1 MQDSIVKRAS
11 VGDLYLALRR
21 GRAGNIVVLFVV
33 VQVVAILC
41 GIVFPNSFR
50 YLDQSNIQLM
60 LKAIPSLVIITLGV
74 NLLMISGEFDLSVG
88 ATFTFTALVMAKIFN
103 AHFPLAVAVPAAL
116 VLGAGI
122 GLLNGFIVVKTNV
135 PSFIVTLGAMWFW
148 RGVILIVSQAI
159 TESFYPSVFFTQLF
173 TLNVGPIQ
181 IQFIWAL
188 LIAVLCWFL
197 LERHKVGNFFF
208 GVGGNRN
215 AASALGVNV
224 GRVKIIAFGITGFLT
239 AFAGI
244 MSTVRINS
252 ISPIQG
258 EGLEL
263 QAIAAC
269 VIGGTALMGGKGTI
283 LGAFLGSALMFT
295 IQDILLLLQAPGF
308 YLRMFVGIV
317 IVIAAAL
324 NELLKKE

>member
-1 MQDSIVKRAS
+1 MQDLISKRPTAAS
-11 VGDLYLALRR
+11 LLLALRR
-21 GRAGNIVVLFVV
+21 GRAGNIIVLFVV

-41 GIVFPNSFR
+41 GIIFPSSFR
-50 YLDQSNIQLM
+50 YLDMGNIQLM

-88 ATFTFTALVMAKIFN
+88 ATFTFTALIMAKLFN
-103 AHFPLAVAVPAAL
+103 AHFPLPIAVLAAL
-116 VLGAGI
+116 ALGAGI
-122 GLLNGFIVVKTNV
+122 GLLNGFIVVRTNV
-135 PSFIVTLGAMWFW
+135 PSFIVTLGSMWFW
-148 RGVILIVSQAI
+148 RGIILITSQAV
-159 TESFYPSVFFTQLF
+159 TESFYPSEFFTQLL

-188 LIAVLCWFL
+188 VIATLCWFL

-224 GRVKIIAFGITGFLT
+224 GKIKMTAFAITGLLT

-283 LGAFLGSALMFT
+283 LGAFLGAALMFM

-308 YLRMFVGIV
+308 YLRMFVGII

>member
-1 MQDSIVKRAS
+1 MQDLIVKRAS
-11 VGDLYLALRR
+11 IGDMYLALRR
-21 GRAGNIVVLFVV
+21 GRAGNIIVLFVV
-33 VQVVAILC
+33 VQVTAIVCAIL
-41 GIVFPNSFR
+41 FPDVFR

-74 NLLMISGEFDLSVG
+74 NLLMIAGEFDLSVG

-103 AHFPLAVAVPAAL
+103 AHFPIAIAVPAAL
-116 VLGAGI
+116 ILGAGI

-148 RGVILIVSQAI
+148 RGVILIVSQAV
-159 TESFYPSVFFTQLF
+159 TESFYPSVFFTNLF

-181 IQFIWAL
+181 IQFVWAL
-188 LIAVLCWFL
+188 LIAVVCWFL

-208 GVGGNRN
+208 GVGGNRS

-224 GRVKIIAFGITGFLT
+224 GRVKMIAFGITGFLT

-269 VIGGTALMGGKGTI
+269 VIGGTALKGGKGTI
-283 LGAFLGSALMFT
+283 LGAFLGAALMFT

>member
-21 GRAGNIVVLFVV
+21 GRAGNIIVLFLV

-41 GIVFPNSFR
+41 GIIFPGVFR

-88 ATFTFTALVMAKIFN
+88 ATFTLTALVMAKIFN
-103 AHFPLAVAVPAAL
+103 AHFPIAVAVPAAL
-116 VLGAGI
+116 FLGAGI

-148 RGVILIVSQAI
+148 RGVILIVSQAV
-159 TESFYPSVFFTQLF
+159 TESFYPSVFFTSLF
-173 TLNVGPIQ
+173 TLNVGSIQ

-188 LIAVLCWFL
+188 LIAVVCWFL

-208 GVGGNRN
+208 GVGGNRS

-283 LGAFLGSALMFT
+283 LGAFLGAALMFT

>member
-1 MQDSIVKRAS
+1 MQDSIVKKATF
-11 VGDLYLALRR
+11 GELFLALRR
-21 GRAGNIVVLFVV
+21 GRAGNIIVLFVV
-33 VQVVAILC
+33 VQAVAIVCSLA
-41 GIVFPNSFR
+41 FPNSFR

-60 LKAIPSLVIITLGV
+60 LKAIPTLAITALGV
-74 NLLMISGEFDLSVG
+74 NLLMIAGEFDLTVG
-88 ATFTFTALVMAKIFN
+88 ATFTFCALIMAKLFN
-103 AHFPLAVAVPAAL
+103 SGVPLIVAMPAAL
-116 VLGAGI
+116 LLGAAI
-122 GLLNGFIVVKTNV
+122 GFLNGVIVVKTNV

-148 RGVILIVSQAI
+148 RGIILIVSQAV
-159 TESFYPSVFFTQLF
+159 TESFYPSTFFTQLF
-173 TLNVGPIQ
+173 TISVGPMQ

-188 LIAVLCWFL
+188 LVAAICWL
-197 LERHKVGNFFF
+197 ILERHRLGNFFF
-208 GVGGNRN
+208 GVGGNRH

-224 GRVKIIAFGITGFLT
+224 GRVKIIAFVITGFLT
-239 AFAGI
+239 ALAGI
-244 MSTVRINS
+244 IGTVRINS

-269 VIGGTALMGGKGTI
+269 VIGGTALMGGRGTVLGGF
-283 LGAFLGSALMFT
+283 LGAALMFT

-324 NELLKKE
+324 NEMLRKE

>member
-1 MQDSIVKRAS
+1 MRDSIVKRAS
-11 VGDLYLALRR
+11 IGDLYLALRR
-21 GRAGNIVVLFVV
+21 GRAGNIIVLFVV

-41 GIVFPNSFR
+41 GIIFPNAFR

-88 ATFTFTALVMAKIFN
+88 ATFTFTALVMAKLFN
-103 AHFPLAVAVPAAL
+103 AHFPIAVAVPAAL
-116 VLGAGI
+116 ILGAGI

-188 LIAVLCWFL
+188 LIAMICWFL

-224 GRVKIIAFGITGFLT
+224 GGVKIIAFGITGFLT

-283 LGAFLGSALMFT
+283 LGAFLGAALMFT